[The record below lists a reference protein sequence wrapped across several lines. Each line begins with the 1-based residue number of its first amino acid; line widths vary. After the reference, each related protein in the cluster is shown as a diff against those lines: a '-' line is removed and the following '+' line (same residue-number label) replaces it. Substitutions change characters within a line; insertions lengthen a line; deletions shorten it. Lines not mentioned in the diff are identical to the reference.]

1 MRSALLAILVVITML
16 QTASAQSGIADLLA
30 QSPDGRTVKLVWITT
45 SIPPGFNGFDLKRKD
60 GLGEWRQLNSVPLL
74 PGISLK
80 KDLTP
85 YESDNTDA
93 TRIKEKLRDL
103 IKAGKLKEYDFNT
116 FTARWTA
123 NDKEIQDVMSMAM
136 LDFDVSII
144 SGFGFV
150 DHTVTQKME
159 YQYGLFLHQ
168 NGELVDK
175 ISWNYG
181 TVPDLDVVRD
191 ISSKSL
197 PGTPGIELSW
207 GGEMAKMKSSFIAGF
222 NVYKRGIRLN
232 DHPIWVTNNREVVY
246 SSWNDAHANS
256 SETEQ
261 YSISAESVFGI
272 EGSITSYNYDPAEHP
287 RGYSKT
293 VVTSIVSRGYYYRD
307 GILVNWTF
315 PKDQE
320 RFISGFYVEKDN
332 MPEGYRRVSRLL
344 PVDDRSF
351 IDNTGSPVSTPFRMR
366 VVAAYKDKTMF
377 PGIERMFNYFPLI
390 DPPRPQNVQ
399 AVVKTER
406 RNVVV
411 KVSWDRPMNGD
422 STTDRY
428 SVWCVHHPG
437 EKATLVAGNLT
448 PSQNTCGY
456 EVPQGVSTS
465 LGFYVSAS
473 SRFSGESISD
483 TAFVV
488 TPSTFLPAP
497 TLHAARV
504 GDTAAMVQWDFT
516 DVSDLAG
523 FRLYSNGT
531 LIADEK
537 QLGRSVREYTMPGL
551 RENSTY
557 NFTVRAVSQRMIVSD
572 ASAAATVEGPALRKP

>member
-1 MRSALLAILVVITML
+1 MRSALLAIVLIFTL
-16 QTASAQSGIADLLA
+16 ALSSAAQSGVADLLA

-45 SIPPGFNGFDLKRKD
+45 NMPPGFNGFDIKRKD
-60 GLGEWRQLNSVPLL
+60 GLGDWHQLNTVPLL

-80 KDLTP
+80 KDLGP

-103 IKAGKLKEYDFNT
+103 IKAGKLREYDFNT
-116 FTARWTA
+116 FAARWGA
-123 NDKEIQDVMSMAM
+123 NDKEVQDVMNMAM
-136 LDFDVSII
+136 LDFDISII

-181 TVPDLDVVRD
+181 SVPDLDVVRD
-191 ISSKSL
+191 ISSKAL
-197 PGTPGIELSW
+197 PGKPGIELSW
-207 GGEMAKMKSSFIAGF
+207 AGDAAKMKSSFIAGF

-232 DHPIWVTNNREVVY
+232 EHPIWVTTGKDAGY
-246 SSWNDAHANS
+246 FSWNDANANS
-256 SETEQ
+256 SLQEQ

-272 EGSITSYNYDPAEHP
+272 EGFISSYNYNPAEHP
-287 RGYSKT
+287 TGYSKT
-293 VVTSIVSRGYYYRD
+293 AVTSIASQGYYYRD
-307 GILVNWTF
+307 GILVAWTF
-315 PKDQE
+315 PRDQE
-320 RFISGFYVEKDN
+320 HFISGFYVEKDN
-332 MPEGYRRVSRLL
+332 MPDGYRRVSGLL
-344 PVDDRSF
+344 HPDSRSF

-399 AVVKTER
+399 AAVRTER
-406 RNVVV
+406 NSVVV
-411 KVSWDRPMNGD
+411 KINWDRPMNGD
-422 STTDRY
+422 SATDRY
-428 SVWCVHHPG
+428 SVWCLRNTG
-437 EKATLVAGNLT
+437 EKATLIAGSLT
-448 PSQNTCGY
+448 PSQTTCGY
-456 EVPQGVSTS
+456 EVPQGVSTR

-483 TAFVV
+483 TAYVV

-497 TLHAARV
+497 AVSVSRL
-504 GDTAAMVQWDFT
+504 DDSTALVQWHFT
-516 DVSDLAG
+516 DVSDLEG
-523 FRLYSNGT
+523 FRLYNNGT
-531 LIADEK
+531 LLVGEK
-537 QLGRSVREYTMPGL
+537 ELARGVREYQVRGL
-551 RENSTY
+551 KQNNTY
-557 NFTVRAVSQRMIVSD
+557 NFTVRAVTDKMIVSE
-572 ASAAATVEGPALRKP
+572 ASVAATIEFVATQKP